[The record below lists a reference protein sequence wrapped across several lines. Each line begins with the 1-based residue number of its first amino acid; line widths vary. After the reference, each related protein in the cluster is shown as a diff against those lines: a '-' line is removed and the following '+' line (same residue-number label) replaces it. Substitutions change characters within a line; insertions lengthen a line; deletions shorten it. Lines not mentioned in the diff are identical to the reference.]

1 MTIEVPMRFESE
13 SLLWVVNDIYS
24 EQECANFVKFI
35 ESSSP
40 KLATNNP
47 LYRNQDRVMLD
58 DPEMAQELFRRLK
71 LHLPPKMGD
80 LKLIR
85 LNERLRMYRYKVGQS
100 FTPHMDHWYRPNDYQ
115 ITLHTILV
123 YFNDNFEGGETIF
136 QEQLDQVVVPKSGT
150 VGIFQHK
157 IRHDR
162 AIVRKGVK
170 YAMRTEAI
178 YGIDP

>member
-47 LYRNQDRVMLD
+47 LYRNQDRVIID

-100 FTPHMDHWYRPNDYQ
+100 FT
-115 ITLHTILV
+115 LHL
-123 YFNDNFEGGETIF
+123 
-136 QEQLDQVVVPKSGT
+136 LP
-150 VGIFQHK
+150 
-157 IRHDR
+157 
-162 AIVRKGVK
+162 
-170 YAMRTEAI
+170 
-178 YGIDP
+178 